1 MIMATLL
8 DEADENDSSIQH
20 SQDSSENLTP
30 ELEKRSE
37 ALYCRK
43 DPVNI
48 VVVGPAGVG
57 KSTLINAMFGKEVA
71 EVGRGAKSV
80 TSNVRAYE
88 EKHMGIKMRFYD
100 TVGFSDTKGRSEY
113 DILLDIA
120 EHGKFDLI
128 LICSKLE
135 DRADRTMF
143 LELASVLNEE
153 MWKSAI
159 VVLTFAN
166 IFIRLENIKKSNDL
180 EGKIRRRIDEH
191 KASIKIQISKDLPY
205 CIAGLKDQKKL
216 PTTEDWLKTLWHM
229 CINHCSDETRSLLK
243 GYEENQ
249 HHIEAGT
256 LDPANGAC
264 NGGLGANGPAP
275 DGPGTPGPR
284 NINGQRPVVNANV
297 ALIGAASIGAG
308 IGATVG
314 SVIPVAGPVI
324 GAVVGGGFIGLL
336 LALLQCLKK

>member
-1 MIMATLL
+1 MATPL
-8 DEADENDSSIQH
+8 DDAVEAEEDDSSMQL
-20 SQDSSENLTP
+20 SQDPSENLTP
-30 ELEKRSE
+30 EMEERTE
-37 ALYCRK
+37 ALYSRR

-57 KSTLINAMFGKEVA
+57 KSTLINAMFGKEIA
-71 EVGRGAKSV
+71 EVGRGAESV

-135 DRADRTMF
+135 NRADRTMF
-143 LELASVLNEE
+143 MELASVLNED

-166 IFIRLENIKKSNDL
+166 IFIQLENVKKSNDL
-180 EGKIRRRIDEH
+180 EGEIRRRIDEH
-191 KASIKIQISKDLPY
+191 KASVKIQISKELPY
-205 CIAGLKDQKKL
+205 CIAGLKDQKQL
-216 PTTEDWLKTLWHM
+216 PTTEDWLRTLWHM
-229 CINHCSDETRSLLK
+229 CINHCSDERRPLLK
-243 GYEENQ
+243 DYEEN
-249 HHIEAGT
+249 IEAGT
-256 LDPANGAC
+256 LGPANGAF
-264 NGGLGANGPAP
+264 NGGLGAHGPAIE
-275 DGPGTPGPR
+275 GPGALGPR
-284 NINGQRPVVNANV
+284 NGNGQRPVVNADV

-314 SVIPVAGPVI
+314 SVIPVAGPAI
-324 GAVVGGGFIGLL
+324 GAIVGGGFIGLL
-336 LALLQCLKK
+336 LAFLRCLRK